1 MNIYKLKHY
10 ALGLLLPMVLACSLG
25 AANAQRDGEPYVHE
39 EVFVE
44 VMKPISERGMAG
56 RIRVRLPSDKSCRA
70 CGEDLEIDKKT
81 KFRLRPSG
89 EVVDITML
97 SQYLPA
103 SGQVDVSRPGYAVL
117 IQLDTAQT
125 QLDN

>member
-1 MNIYKLKHY
+1 MNINKIKHY
-10 ALGLLLPMVLACSLG
+10 ALGLLLPMAIASSVV
-25 AANAQRDGEPYVHE
+25 ANAQKDGEPYVHE

-44 VMKPISERGMAG
+44 VMKPISERGLAG

-70 CGEDLEIDKKT
+70 CGEDLEIDNNT

-97 SQYLPA
+97 SDYLPA